1 MGEATPGKGNLT
13 FEEGVLDEDKKAT
26 KWLYKT
32 FGGDIKALKDINMDH
47 VETPDAFWNGKYWE
61 YKNPKTKNAIDKR
74 LKKAVSQLGNE
85 EGGIVLD
92 LTGSEL
98 THQELINTI
107 IQRLP
112 RRLKNSTDIIVKDED
127 SLLIVLRYIKK
138 R

>member
-1 MGEATPGKGNLT
+1 MSQRN
-13 FEEGVLDEDKKAT
+13 VLFPLDNRHFIT
-26 KWLYKT
+26 
-32 FGGDIKALKDINMDH
+32 
-47 VETPDAFWNGKYWE
+47 
-61 YKNPKTKNAIDKR
+61 
-74 LKKAVSQLGNE
+74 
-85 EGGIVLD
+85 D